1 MFGKRLWYLFLPIIV
16 VQVFLAYFNDEG
28 GQLNVRRPPPER
40 FASVPQPR
48 AEGRIGAR
56 LEKRSRFDPA
66 FTVDV
71 GEKGNSTGTAFSIR
85 DEGVWLT
92 ARHVVDGCDRIGLR
106 SGPRK
111 ATKVQRVQS
120 HPRADIAVL
129 WTRGGRPAIS
139 IAEDKL
145 RVNQAAYHVGYPE
158 GKPGQVISNLIGRRN
173 MRTVGRY
180 SQIEPVVAWVE
191 RQRHPRTNTLGGLS
205 GGPALNKAGEI
216 IGVTVAAS
224 KRRGRVFTTA
234 PVTMDDMLEMANVL
248 PQGQPSGG
256 VTRKGP
262 SEIGYVDYGERL
274 RDKLVVAK
282 VLCLVDGQ
290 TRRRRTARGF

>member
-1 MFGKRLWYLFLPIIV
+1 MFGKRLWYLFLPIIA
-16 VQVFLAYFNDEG
+16 VQVFLAYFSDEG
-28 GQLNVRRPPPER
+28 GQLNMRRPPLER
-40 FASVPQPR
+40 FAAIPPPQT
-48 AEGRIGAR
+48 EGRLGTR
-56 LEKRSRFDPA
+56 LKERSHFDPA

-71 GEKGNSTGTAFSIR
+71 GRKGNSTGTAFSVR
-85 DEGVWLT
+85 DEGIWLT

-120 HPRADIAVL
+120 HPSADIAVL

-139 IAEDKL
+139 ISEEKL
-145 RVNQAAYHVGYPE
+145 RINQDAYHVGYPE
-158 GKPGQVISNLIGRRN
+158 GKPGQVVSNLIGRRN

-180 SQIEPVVAWVE
+180 TQTEPVVAWVE
-191 RQRHPRTNTLGGLS
+191 RQRHPRTHTLGGLS

-234 PVTMDDMLEMANVL
+234 PVTMDNMLKMANIH
-248 PQGQPSGG
+248 PRGQPSGG
-256 VTRKGP
+256 VTAKGP

-290 TRRRRTARGF
+290 TRRRRAARGF